1 MKYLVFSFMFILFA
15 QVEAQNNLLSTKS
28 VYHTINSVEYL
39 YDSQAPTKG
48 YLDFTKDLK
57 LISVNTTNPY
67 FQKSYMI
74 NKEGETISSGF
85 MPSSYFLPNDNLIVF
100 SGTNTMN
107 SDSFNPYGSSNL
119 GSAILF
125 GTFNSFISRWKK
137 SKR

>member
-1 MKYLVFSFMFILFA
+1 MFILFG

-28 VYHTINSVEYL
+28 VYHTISSVEYL

-67 FQKSYMI
+67 FQRSYMI

-107 SDSFNPYGSSNL
+107 SDSFNPYGSSSL